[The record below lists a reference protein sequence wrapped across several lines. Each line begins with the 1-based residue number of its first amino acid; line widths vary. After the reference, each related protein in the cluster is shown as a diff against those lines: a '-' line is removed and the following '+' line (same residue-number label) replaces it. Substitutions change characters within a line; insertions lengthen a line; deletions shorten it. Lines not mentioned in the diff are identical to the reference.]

1 MNIHGD
7 IAYLN
12 ALIAELLITHPELAD
27 DEELRAD
34 TFEGETDLHNVLTKL
49 VSMAMDAASF
59 AEAIKARGDD
69 LAERRKRFTNK
80 EASIRGLIQSI
91 LERANLPKVQLLEA
105 TLSIRQIAP
114 SPIVTDADL
123 LPDTCVKIE
132 RKPDMAAIKE
142 AMSTGEVP
150 GIAMSNGKTSLT
162 IRTK

>member
-12 ALIAELLITHPELAD
+12 ALISELLIAHPELVD
-27 DEELRAD
+27 DEDLRAD
-34 TFEGETDLHNVLTKL
+34 TFEGETDLHNILAKL
-49 VSMAMDAASF
+49 VSMSLDAGAM
-59 AEAIKARGDD
+59 AEAIKARGDE

-80 EASIRGLIQSI
+80 EASIRGLIQSVM
-91 LERANLPKVQLLEA
+91 ERADLPKVQLLEA

-114 SPIVTDADL
+114 SPVVADADL
-123 LPDTCVKIE
+123 LPETCVKIE

-142 AMSTGEVP
+142 AIKEGEVP
-150 GIAMSNGKTSLT
+150 GVVMSNGKASLT